1 MDPRRRTRA
10 FREPDGGRRRPP
22 RERGVGPPSARSP
35 AAAPGSA
42 RRGLERPR
50 APRYSGAKL
59 GTLRMD
65 SNLAGKTALI
75 TGGSKG
81 IGRAAALQLAAEG
94 CDLVLV
100 ARGAAD
106 LEAARAAIAAIA
118 EVRVEVVAADLS
130 LAAQTKALAAR
141 FPAIDILVNNAG
153 AIPRGDLA
161 EIDAARWGA
170 AWALKVFGYIDLCRD
185 YYPRMKARGA
195 GVIVNVIGA
204 AAQLRDPQYIC
215 GVTGNA
221 ALTAFTQALGSASP
235 ADGIRV
241 LGVNPGPVA
250 TGRMETQL
258 RKRALDET
266 GDAETWRALVAPMPF
281 GRAATPQE
289 IGAAIAFLASERS
302 AYTSGAIVTID
313 AGASARHA

>member
-1 MDPRRRTRA
+1 MDLNL
-10 FREPDGGRRRPP
+10 GGR
-22 RERGVGPPSARSP
+22 SA
-35 AAAPGSA
+35 
-42 RRGLERPR
+42 LV
-50 APRYSGAKL
+50 
-59 GTLRMD
+59 
-65 SNLAGKTALI
+65 

-81 IGRAAALQLAAEG
+81 IGRAAAERLAAEG

-100 ARGAAD
+100 ARGAGD
-106 LEAARAAIAAIA
+106 LEAARAAIAAKA
-118 EVRVEVVAADLS
+118 NVQVKVVAADLS
-130 LAAQTKALAAR
+130 IASTVAALADR

-161 EIDAARWGA
+161 EIDEARWSA
-170 AWALKVFGYIDLCRD
+170 AWALKVLGYVNMCRA
-185 YYPRMKARGA
+185 YYALMKARGS
-195 GVIVNVIGA
+195 GVIVNIIGA
-204 AAQLRDPQYIC
+204 AAQNRDPQYIC
-215 GVTGNA
+215 GVAGNA

-235 ADGIRV
+235 ADGVRV

-266 GDAETWRALVAPMPF
+266 GDAENWRDLVAPMPF
-281 GRAATPQE
+281 GRAATPEE

-302 AYTSGAIVTID
+302 AYTSGAILTID